1 MPLPCPALL
10 LPPSHRAAIHSLL
23 LLPPPPPLPLQ
34 AIGRICDISQDLLG
48 ATVLAWGEAV
58 PELVATITLAKC
70 GQATMAIAA
79 VFGGPIFNTLVA
91 WAGPTLYASLRQG
104 PMPYS
109 MSAGVGILVGFTLLV
124 LAFML
129 AAFPLGFRWRL
140 ARRAAIAILLIYAL
154 SQVLFL
160 LAEELRR

>member
-1 MPLPCPALL
+1 MPHHHLVPRCPH
-10 LPPSHRAAIHSLL
+10 PS
-23 LLPPPPPLPLQ
+23 PLQ

-104 PMPYS
+104 AMPYS
-109 MSAGVGILVGFTLLV
+109 MSVGVGLLVGFTLVV

-129 AAFPLGFRWRL
+129 AAFPLIFRWRL
-140 ARRAAIAILLIYAL
+140 AHRAAIAILLIYAL

-160 LAEELRR
+160 LAEELRW